1 MCKVDR
7 AALAANRH
15 PALSTGRDQASRLV
29 CLALMLAM
37 AVLACRIYSVW

>member
-7 AALAANRH
+7 AALAANKH
-15 PALSTGRDQASRLV
+15 SALSAGRDHASRLV

-37 AVLACRIYSVW
+37 VALACRIYSAW